1 MGYSTTSKFTSFA
14 KKEPYKNDDNLDFS
28 WDEKSTRSTGEIS
41 FHIILD
47 NVATSTSLKATK

>member
-1 MGYSTTSKFTSFA
+1 MLNATFSAIFKHR
-14 KKEPYKNDDNLDFS
+14 EPYKNDDNLDFP

-47 NVATSTSLKATK
+47 NVACSLKATK